1 MVLSQ
6 ADDNTSKPYDQI
18 IANIVDYAYDFEID
32 SSFAWSR
39 ARIALLDAMGA
50 AFESISLSAE
60 CARIIRPSFP
70 GEAEVSGGFRLP
82 GTPYQVDILRGAFDL
97 GSMIRFLDH
106 NDAFPGAEWGH
117 PSGIYLPLPCIDVV
131 R

>member
-1 MVLSQ
+1 MVLSH

-18 IANIVDYAYDFEID
+18 ITDIVDYAYDYEIHN
-32 SSFAWSR
+32 SFAWTR
-39 ARIALLDAMGA
+39 AKLALLDAMGV
-50 AFESISLSAE
+50 AFESINCSAE
-60 CARIIRPSFP
+60 CARLIRPSFP
-70 GEAEVSGGFRLP
+70 GEGKVSGGFRLP
-82 GTPYQVDILRGAFDL
+82 GTSYRVDVLRGAFNL

-131 R
+131 C

>member
-1 MVLSQ
+1 MTVLQ

-18 IANIVDYAYDFEID
+18 VTDIVEYAYDFEID
-32 SSFAWSR
+32 SPVAWDR
-39 ARIALLDAMGA
+39 ARATLLDAMGA
-50 AFESISLSAE
+50 AFESIHSSAD
-60 CARIIRPSFP
+60 CAQMIAPSFP
-70 GEAEVSGGFRLP
+70 GEARVSGGFRLP
-82 GTPYQVDILRGAFDL
+82 GTSYQLDILKGAFDL

-117 PSGIYLPLPCIDVV
+117 PSGAYLPCPTFAIA

>member
-1 MVLSQ
+1 MVLLQ

-18 IANIVDYAYDFEID
+18 ITSIVDYAYDFEIQ
-32 SSFAWSR
+32 SSFAWTR
-39 ARIALLDAMGA
+39 ARTTLLDAMGA
-50 AFESISLSAE
+50 AFESISRSAE
-60 CARIIRPSFP
+60 CARIIAPSFP

-82 GTPYQVDILRGAFDL
+82 GTPHRLDILRGAFSM

-117 PSGIYLPLPCIDVV
+117 PSGV
-131 R
+131 

>member
-18 IANIVDYAYDFEID
+18 ISDIVDYAYDFEID
-32 SSFAWSR
+32 SAFAWAR
-39 ARIALLDAMGA
+39 ARATLLDAMGA
-50 AFESISLSAE
+50 AIESITCSAE
-60 CARIIRPSFP
+60 CAQMIRPSFP
-70 GEAEVSGGFRLP
+70 GEADVSGGFRLP
-82 GTPYQVDILRGAFDL
+82 GTSYRLDALKGAFAL

-117 PSGIYLPLPCIDVV
+117 PSGAELQFPGFKVAH
-131 R
+131 